1 MVVLEKVI
9 FANFREISKILKIT
23 SFDDIYAV
31 VSKLKPKSKRNLKT
45 ASKKKKTSTD
55 RQKEGLS
62 GKDGSLVN
70 EGFAQNEE
78 KIDDLSEDS
87 GFRLS
92 DSYWIRGH
100 EGSMILDFL
109 VAYGTANQIDVF
121 RLIPEMLI
129 DNFQVLDSLLPTEI
143 KKVISINPL
152 KPGIQAEDQS
162 DGIEVIAVDDIP
174 TENPEY
180 EASAKQTG
188 KKKSKASKKTEKEEK
203 VFNIADLIKEDDSE
217 TADNQDQT
225 ANQPEGGFSIFNSEG
240 SAENSTINQVSSEYK
255 ILYFNLDEFLELLS
269 NNDRLQENNV
279 QIVCSMLNMLSSI
292 QYSSNSALFL
302 IDYEGKQYSN
312 ILSRLFDYELTVPVP
327 TEADRKLIF
336 NVLKDTS
343 FSYTFESTVLAQATP
358 SWTVWDINKL
368 IQNSMHRF
376 ELGLCKYDS
385 INSDFI
391 LSLIN
396 NEKVLPKKVLKLA
409 SGKGLDLVADPVIS
423 SSYSSGVSSQ
433 GFDNID
439 PQNIIVDSL
448 SDQLYQEAAFKE
460 FDNLSRIIQDII
472 SQKAPD
478 QEDYKMLSNYAF
490 ILNDD
495 PKKAL
500 NKLNQAKTRVDR
512 LKKLKDK

>member
-1 MVVLEKVI
+1 M
-9 FANFREISKILKIT
+9 
-23 SFDDIYAV
+23 
-31 VSKLKPKSKRNLKT
+31 
-45 ASKKKKTSTD
+45 
-55 RQKEGLS
+55 
-62 GKDGSLVN
+62 
-70 EGFAQNEE
+70 
-78 KIDDLSEDS
+78 
-87 GFRLS
+87 
-92 DSYWIRGH
+92 
-100 EGSMILDFL
+100 
-109 VAYGTANQIDVF
+109 
-121 RLIPEMLI
+121 
-129 DNFQVLDSLLPTEI
+129 
-143 KKVISINPL
+143 
-152 KPGIQAEDQS
+152 
-162 DGIEVIAVDDIP
+162 
-174 TENPEY
+174 
-180 EASAKQTG
+180 
-188 KKKSKASKKTEKEEK
+188 
-203 VFNIADLIKEDDSE
+203 
-217 TADNQDQT
+217 
-225 ANQPEGGFSIFNSEG
+225 
-240 SAENSTINQVSSEYK
+240 
-255 ILYFNLDEFLELLS
+255 
-269 NNDRLQENNV
+269 
-279 QIVCSMLNMLSSI
+279 
-292 QYSSNSALFL
+292 
-302 IDYEGKQYSN
+302 
-312 ILSRLFDYELTVPVP
+312 SRLFDYELTVPVP